1 MFYLNFK
8 YRIER
13 TWNAFEITLINLQT
27 NVDTC
32 GGHNMYNG
40 VHKVKAA

>member
-1 MFYLNFK
+1 MFYFNFK

-13 TWNAFEITLINLQT
+13 TSNAFEITLINLQAD
-27 NVDTC
+27 VDAWS
-32 GGHNMYNG
+32 GHSTYDG